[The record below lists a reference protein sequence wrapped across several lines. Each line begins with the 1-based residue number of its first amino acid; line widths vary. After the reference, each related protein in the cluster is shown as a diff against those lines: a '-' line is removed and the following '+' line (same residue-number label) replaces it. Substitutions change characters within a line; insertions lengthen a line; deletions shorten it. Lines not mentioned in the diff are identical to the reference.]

1 MTSVRLRRTKRRA
14 STMTPEDR
22 ATFAAAPK
30 SINNDALLDLS
41 IRYTPAQIALHANA
55 GRAASVIST
64 SKVSER
70 LYDSIGRI
78 AAREGRSRAEVK
90 GERDAAR
97 QSALARRPESIVGT
111 GVLNPGSDD
120 DDDDVEMEDGGEQ
133 AAGRELTAGDLL
145 RAIEGPKALTDAEME
160 AFCRFDET
168 RDYGTDNAEDD
179 AEDDVED
186 DDVEMAV
193 EVLLAAV
200 EGPEP
205 LVYVAPAINQTAST
219 ALSNPQGTVA
229 QSITDAAAEVEAKTE
244 RLTVDD
250 GEPSRHTVTGSGGG
264 QGSITTLSSAPT
276 GTDVVNSDSTSAAPG
291 VAALRQRLRALEVNG
306 LFAAD
311 EVHVMDGEI
320 MKLSVRH
327 SVEEIV
333 EMLNTGTG
341 PTSEYGTQVVQEVV
355 DAAVVGVAAQ
365 KGQDL
370 EVFRA
375 ELEEMRVA
383 NGVVTR

>member
-1 MTSVRLRRTKRRA
+1 
-14 STMTPEDR
+14 MTPEDR

-97 QSALARRPESIVGT
+97 QSALARRPESIVGS
-111 GVLNPGSDD
+111 GALNPGSADED
-120 DDDDVEMEDGGEQ
+120 EDDDVEMEDGGEQ
-133 AAGRELTAGDLL
+133 AAGREPTAGDLL
-145 RAIEGPKALTDAEME
+145 RAIEGPEPLTDAEME
-160 AFCRFDET
+160 AFRRFDET

-205 LVYVAPAINQTAST
+205 LVYVAPAIIQTGST
-219 ALSNPQGTVA
+219 ALSNPQGTVD
-229 QSITDAAAEVEAKTE
+229 QSTIDAAAGLEAKTE
-244 RLTVDD
+244 RLAVDD
-250 GEPSRHTVTGSGGG
+250 GEPSGHTVTGSGGD
-264 QGSITTLSSAPT
+264 QESSTTLSSAPT

-311 EVHVMDGEI
+311 EVHVVDDEI
-320 MKLSVRH
+320 VKLSVRN
-327 SVEEIV
+327 SVEEVV
-333 EMLNTGTG
+333 ELLNAGTG
-341 PTSEYGTQVVQEVV
+341 AGPATTYGVKVVQELVH
-355 DAAVVGVAAQ
+355 AAVVGVAAR

-370 EVFRA
+370 EAFRA
-375 ELEEMRVA
+375 ELEEMKVA
-383 NGVVTR
+383 NGVVAGKSVRG

>member
-1 MTSVRLRRTKRRA
+1 
-14 STMTPEDR
+14 
-22 ATFAAAPK
+22 
-30 SINNDALLDLS
+30 
-41 IRYTPAQIALHANA
+41 
-55 GRAASVIST
+55 
-64 SKVSER
+64 
-70 LYDSIGRI
+70 
-78 AAREGRSRAEVK
+78 
-90 GERDAAR
+90 
-97 QSALARRPESIVGT
+97 
-111 GVLNPGSDD
+111 
-120 DDDDVEMEDGGEQ
+120 
-133 AAGRELTAGDLL
+133 
-145 RAIEGPKALTDAEME
+145 ME

-250 GEPSRHTVTGSGGG
+250 
-264 QGSITTLSSAPT
+264 

>member
-1 MTSVRLRRTKRRA
+1 
-14 STMTPEDR
+14 MTPEDR

-168 RDYGTDNAEDD
+168 RDYGTD
-179 AEDDVED
+179 
-186 DDVEMAV
+186 M
-193 EVLLAAV
+193 
-200 EGPEP
+200 
-205 LVYVAPAINQTAST
+205 
-219 ALSNPQGTVA
+219 
-229 QSITDAAAEVEAKTE
+229 
-244 RLTVDD
+244 
-250 GEPSRHTVTGSGGG
+250 
-264 QGSITTLSSAPT
+264 
-276 GTDVVNSDSTSAAPG
+276 
-291 VAALRQRLRALEVNG
+291 
-306 LFAAD
+306 
-311 EVHVMDGEI
+311 
-320 MKLSVRH
+320 
-327 SVEEIV
+327 
-333 EMLNTGTG
+333 
-341 PTSEYGTQVVQEVV
+341 
-355 DAAVVGVAAQ
+355 
-365 KGQDL
+365 
-370 EVFRA
+370 RA
-375 ELEEMRVA
+375 ES
-383 NGVVTR
+383 

>member
-1 MTSVRLRRTKRRA
+1 
-14 STMTPEDR
+14 MTPEDR

-97 QSALARRPESIVGT
+97 QSALARRPESIVGS
-111 GVLNPGSDD
+111 GALNPGSADED
-120 DDDDVEMEDGGEQ
+120 EDDDVEMEDGGEQ
-133 AAGRELTAGDLL
+133 AAGREPTAGDLL
-145 RAIEGPKALTDAEME
+145 RAIEGPEPLTDAEME
-160 AFCRFDET
+160 AFRRFDET
-168 RDYGTDNAEDD
+168 RDYETDNAEDGV
-179 AEDDVED
+179 EDGVED

-200 EGPEP
+200 AGPEP
-205 LVYVAPAINQTAST
+205 LVYVAPATNQTGST
-219 ALSNPQGTVA
+219 APAVA
-229 QSITDAAAEVEAKTE
+229 QETTDQSTFNGAAGIDAGVKG
-244 RLTVDD
+244 LTVDD
-250 GEPSRHTVTGSGGG
+250 AEASGHTVTGSGAA
-264 QGSITTLSSAPT
+264 QGSSITLSSAPT
-276 GTDVVNSDSTSAAPG
+276 GVDVVNSDNTSAAAS
-291 VAALRQRLRALEVNG
+291 VAALRTRLRALEVKG
-306 LFAAD
+306 PFAAD
-311 EVHVMDGEI
+311 EFHVLDDEI
-320 MKLSVRH
+320 VKLSVRL

-333 EMLNTGTG
+333 ELLNAGTG
-341 PTSEYGTQVVQEVV
+341 PTSKYGIQVVQEVV
-355 DAAVVGVAAQ
+355 DATVAGVAAR
-365 KGQDL
+365 KGRDL
-370 EVFRA
+370 EVFRV

-383 NGVVTR
+383 NGVLAR